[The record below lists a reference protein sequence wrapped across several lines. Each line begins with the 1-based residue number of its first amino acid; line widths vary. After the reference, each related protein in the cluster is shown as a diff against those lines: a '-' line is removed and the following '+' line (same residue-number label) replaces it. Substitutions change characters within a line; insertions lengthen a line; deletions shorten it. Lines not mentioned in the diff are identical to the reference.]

1 MVKEHP
7 GHFLRGLRAYGGM
20 DIHSAET
27 PGEEPGERVAW
38 GMTRPIIALRLLLAN
53 RDLLRAALIPPF
65 CLAVACAAFALL
77 KAHGAGSFV
86 KRFYLTF
93 AALAPLPS
101 LIFARHYAR
110 FAARVRM
117 RFGFGECKPRIEPL
131 GTSIRRVIHG
141 FIMLSIAPVVLF
153 VPVAIFIG
161 ITPLPRRTF
170 TLLSA
175 AITAVWALHWIVVDA
190 LDNAQV
196 VIPGRSPPA
205 APAPWFVHMLRRV
218 RFASR
223 IFDRYS
229 KFWREEIE
237 IIERHRAIALG
248 FGLATA
254 ALLATPV
261 LNLFFRPITIAA
273 AVQLSAALEKPDQHP
288 EHDSDTDSMSR
299 ESPS

>member
-1 MVKEHP
+1 MLDQVRERPETKA
-7 GHFLRGLRAYGGM
+7 FVRGLEQPLM
-20 DIHSAET
+20 
-27 PGEEPGERVAW
+27 
-38 GMTRPIIALRLLLAN
+38 ALRLLRGH
-53 RDLLRAALIPPF
+53 RDLLREALVPPF
-65 CLAVACAAFALL
+65 WLALACAGLAFIDADSPLEY
-77 KAHGAGSFV
+77 V

-110 FAARVRM
+110 FAAKVHT

-141 FIMLSIAPVVLF
+141 FVMVSIAP
-153 VPVAIFIG
+153 AILLLPLVI
-161 ITPLPRRTF
+161 LPRP
-170 TLLSA
+170 LKIISA
-175 AITAVWALHWIVVDA
+175 ALTAVWALHWIVVDA

-196 VIPGRSPPA
+196 IIEGQPPPPSPP
-205 APAPWFVHMLRRV
+205 PWFVRMTRKIPGLS
-218 RFASR
+218 RFLN
-223 IFDRYS
+223 RYS

-237 IIERHRAIALG
+237 LIESHRVPALG

-273 AVQLSAALEKPDQHP
+273 AVHLTETVSEQHSPAAANPARSPKA
-288 EHDSDTDSMSR
+288 
-299 ESPS
+299 ES